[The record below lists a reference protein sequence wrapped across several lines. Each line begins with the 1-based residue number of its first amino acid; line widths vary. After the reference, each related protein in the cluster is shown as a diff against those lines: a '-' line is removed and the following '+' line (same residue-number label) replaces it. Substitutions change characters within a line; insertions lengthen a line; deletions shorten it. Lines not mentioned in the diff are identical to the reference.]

1 MHSYGELSDVFILPF
16 SLNPCFNGKCTRTV
30 IILHPNILMKKVLIL
45 VLMENALVLS
55 TSSTIVKISLV
66 LILVLMENA
75 LVPFNFDEDD
85 CDILVLILV
94 LMENALVL
102 LVLLVF
108 E

>member
-1 MHSYGELSDVFILPF
+1 MENALVLRLTSTEEYINTC
-16 SLNPCFNGKCTRTV
+16 LNPCFNGKCTRTGSF
-30 IILHPNILMKKVLIL
+30 LMYLFSL
-45 VLMENALVLS
+45 
-55 TSSTIVKISLV
+55 LV